1 MGVRIPH
8 PPLRRHATCVECAHV
23 EGWQNGNA
31 PGRYPGG
38 GREAPLEV
46 RVLHPPLSETDGCRH
61 SSEAEQPVVDRKVA
75 GSIPAGGVGSERRG
89 FSSKVERRPEE
100 PQVLVRFQEPTSNNA
115 DDESQR

>member
-8 PPLRRHATCVECAHV
+8 PPLKRHAAYACPLV

-46 RVLHPPLSETDGCRH
+46 RILHPPLFETIVSRH

-75 GSIPAGGVGSERRG
+75 GSIPAGGAEISASWV
-89 FSSKVERRPEE
+89 
-100 PQVLVRFQEPTSNNA
+100 QL
-115 DDESQR
+115 